1 MQNRKK
7 LPVALLVA
15 AVAAMALG
23 APGLIHAQATI
34 VIDVLDGPDEGFN
47 DPGAPDPA
55 SAAGGNAGA
64 TLGDQ
69 RFVAFGYAADIW
81 AGLLD
86 SSQAIVVGVTFDP
99 QSCEAT
105 TANLAA
111 AGTNTVHRD
120 FTGAPVVNTW
130 YPAALANAL
139 AGVDLAPG
147 IGDIDAIFNSAI
159 DDSACAFP
167 KVWYYGLDGN
177 PPAGTIDFVSVVLHE
192 LGHGLGFQTFV
203 DLGTG
208 TRLNNF
214 DDIFMLWLE
223 NHSTGR
229 LYPEMNDSARV
240 SASVNTG
247 NLHWVGPDV
256 VAQSGGLTSGRHP
269 SGHVEMFAPDPQDP
283 GSSVS
288 HFSTA
293 LSPDELME
301 PSFTGA
307 THDVGLAAALMQD
320 IGWPISSSLT
330 TTSGLPANTS
340 LSDGGGGGRCFIATM
355 TGSHNNAQ

>member
-1 MQNRKK
+1 MQNRKR

-15 AVAAMALG
+15 AVTAVALG

-34 VIDVLDGPDEGFN
+34 VIDVLDGPGEGFN

-64 TLGDQ
+64 TLGEQ
-69 RFVAFGYAADIW
+69 RFVAFRHAAAIW
-81 AGLLD
+81 ASLLD
-86 SSQAIVVGVTFDP
+86 SSQAIIVGATFDP
-99 QSCEAT
+99 QPCEAT
-105 TANLAA
+105 TASLGA

-120 FTGAPVVNTW
+120 FTGAPVTNTW

-139 AGVDLAPG
+139 AGADLAPG

-177 PPAGTIDFVSVVLHE
+177 PPAGTIDFISVVLHE

-208 TRLNNF
+208 AKLNNF
-214 DDIFMLWLE
+214 DDVFMLWLE
-223 NHSTGR
+223 NHSTGE
-229 LYPEMNDSARV
+229 LYPEMTDGTRV
-240 SASVNTG
+240 SASVDTG

-256 VAQSGGLTSGRHP
+256 VAQSGGLISGRHP
-269 SGHVEMFAPDPQDP
+269 SGHVTMHAPDPQDP

-301 PSFTGA
+301 PSLTGA

-320 IGWPISSSLT
+320 IGWSTSSSPRT
-330 TTSGLPANTS
+330 TAGAP
-340 LSDGGGGGRCFIATM
+340 LSDGGGGGGCFITAM
-355 TGSHNNAQ
+355 TGSLNIAR

>member
-1 MQNRKK
+1 MSTRMRTI
-7 LPVALLVA
+7 VSILVTAVTA
-15 AVAAMALG
+15 AVLG
-23 APGLIHAQATI
+23 APGHAHAQASI
-34 VIDVLDGPDEGFN
+34 VINVLDGPGEGFN
-47 DPGAPDPA
+47 DPGAADPA

-69 RFVAFGYAADIW
+69 RFTAFAYAADIW

-86 SSQAIVVGVTFDP
+86 SSQAIIVGVAFNP
-99 QSCEAT
+99 LPCEAT
-105 TANLAA
+105 TANLGA

-120 FTGAPVVNTW
+120 FTGAPIINTW
-130 YPAALANAL
+130 YPAALANTL
-139 AGVDLAPG
+139 AGTDLAPG
-147 IGDIDAIFNSAI
+147 MDDIDAFFNSAI
-159 DDSACAFP
+159 DDAACTFP

-208 TRLNNF
+208 AKLNNF
-214 DDIFMLWLE
+214 DDVFMLWLE
-223 NHSTGR
+223 DHSTGE
-229 LYPEMNDSARV
+229 LYTGMTDGARV
-240 SASVNTG
+240 SASVDTG

-256 VAQSGGLTSGRHP
+256 VAQSDGLTSGRHP
-269 SGHVEMFAPDPQDP
+269 SGHLEMYAPDPQDL

-288 HFSTA
+288 HFSSA

-320 IGWPISSSLT
+320 IGWSTSSSLKMT
-330 TTSGLPANTS
+330 AGSAANASSSGGT
-340 LSDGGGGGRCFIATM
+340 DGGSCFIATM
-355 TGSHNNAQ
+355 TGSPTNTR